1 MVNRIGDDVME
12 KELINLM
19 MQQIEKMDNRLS
31 ESMVKQA
38 ELGSDMKHLAESVD
52 EIKEDISEIQSVQ
65 MEHSIDIKEIKDKL
79 VESQSFIQFVLG
91 FAKEHPI
98 ITLTIALMMVNI
110 ILVSLGLPLIDI
122 HAIWTALVAGGS

>member
-1 MVNRIGDDVME
+1 MD
-12 KELINLM
+12 KEIVNLM
-19 MQQIEKMDNRLS
+19 IQQIEKMDNRLS

-79 VESQSFIQFVLG
+79 VDSQSCKE
-91 FAKEHPI
+91 FAIDFLKNHPI
-98 ITLTIALMMVNI
+98 LCLILVLMLVNI
-110 ILVSLGLPLIDI
+110 ILVSLGLPLINI
-122 HAIWTALVAGGS
+122 SAILATLSAGGS